1 MRLHFRLVLQLN
13 ELKVRHH
20 MDHIDTCSLCLEE
33 CESLEHALSD
43 CKWTKQVWM
52 AFNIHNNSLFFQKEI
67 INWLHVNICGSKH
80 AFDTTWSIVFGVIL
94 DRVWWRRNEF
104 VFRNKWTSSEGVV
117 GSVLALTEDII
128 RSKECH
134 KILSHDDYHDYSVNS
149 GGRKPIC

>member
-1 MRLHFRLVLQLN
+1 MLLATANGRSRFGWRL
-13 ELKVRHH
+13 
-20 MDHIDTCSLCLEE
+20 IS
-33 CESLEHALSD
+33 
-43 CKWTKQVWM
+43 
-52 AFNIHNNSLFFQKEI
+52 HNNSLFFQKEI

-117 GSVLALTEDII
+117 GSVLALTKDII